1 MKQNKL
7 ASFIYRNV
15 IVYVTIGV
23 KRMLKNVR
31 SMTI

>member
-7 ASFIYRNV
+7 PSFIDRNV

-23 KRMLKNVR
+23 KRMLKE
-31 SMTI
+31 I